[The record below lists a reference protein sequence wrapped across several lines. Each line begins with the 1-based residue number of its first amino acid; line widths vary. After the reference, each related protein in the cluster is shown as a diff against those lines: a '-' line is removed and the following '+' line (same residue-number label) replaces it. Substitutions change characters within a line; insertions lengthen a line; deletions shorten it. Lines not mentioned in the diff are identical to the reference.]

1 MGYRLLSGIKNDFI
15 LKVSL
20 LKIPQKK
27 SSNGKPIGTPHV
39 QATPHV
45 SRFLSYKIH
54 SSSKASFI
62 LNTPSSQLSPIDP
75 RCELLKLS
83 LSFFCFRPSVCFS
96 RKSIN
101 QEFSFSLSLRAKKKN
116 RTSSTRHATP
126 LSIPL
131 RSDCFF
137 TPLYSFAL
145 ILFPKIIG
153 SWRFQG
159 FKTRDF
165 FSSEYEV
172 RRYVPRLPAQRT
184 GRSIGKVLVRRV

>member
-1 MGYRLLSGIKNDFI
+1 MGYKLSLCHEWGISQNLPKLKVQYTQSIDYHCIKNGYSS
-15 LKVSL
+15 KSP
-20 LKIPQKK
+20 KKK

-101 QEFSFSLSLRAKKKN
+101 QEFSFSLSLRAKKKKQN
-116 RTSSTRHATP
+116 VIDKTCNTSLDSFEIGLFFYAF
-126 LSIPL
+126 IFL
-131 RSDCFF
+131 RSDTIPQNYWILAILGFQNSRFF
-137 TPLYSFAL
+137 FER
-145 ILFPKIIG
+145 I
-153 SWRFQG
+153 
-159 FKTRDF
+159 
-165 FSSEYEV
+165 
-172 RRYVPRLPAQRT
+172 
-184 GRSIGKVLVRRV
+184 